1 LERWANCPPFY
12 LFKIDNKLYD
22 YHNEPARLVREI
34 YLRKTS
40 IEIPDFVPND
50 RELRDAYQSARVL
63 DTYLSSYFVR
73 DRIYR
78 TTAEI
83 EQEIENI
90 LQSFKIEVLRSLRR
104 EKEKFLK
111 SLETQKT
118 LTGFKNIFEFSRSKN
133 LYLSNIYTRF
143 ITESLGHK
151 FENIADLSDCVFI
164 PDKNIGLKIKGID
177 LVIYDQGA
185 IRYAQLKTK
194 RDTLTGS
201 QKSRSIQELKIHD
214 NSIFAAALDMGK
226 SWPIGKVEA
235 DRYGIE
241 RLAGFSFWS
250 LINLDYEIIL
260 SYLSRVMQQ
269 LDTELYE

>member
-1 LERWANCPPFY
+1 MQ
-12 LFKIDNKLYD
+12 DLYD
-22 YHNEPARLVREI
+22 YHNDPTRLVREI
-34 YLRKTS
+34 YSRKTS
-40 IEIPDFVPND
+40 IAIPDFVPND
-50 RELRDAYQSARVL
+50 QELRDAYQTARVL

-73 DRIYR
+73 DRTYR
-78 TTAEI
+78 TAAEI

-90 LQSFKIEVLRSLRR
+90 LQSFKLEVLRSLRK

-111 SLETQKT
+111 SLETT
-118 LTGFKNIFEFSRSKN
+118 RISTGFKNLFEFSRSKN

-143 ITESLGHK
+143 ITENLGHR
-151 FENIADLSDCVFI
+151 FEDVANLSDRVFI
-164 PDKNIGLKIKGID
+164 PDTTLGLKIKGID
-177 LVIYDQGA
+177 LVIYDRGA

-201 QKSRSIQELKIHD
+201 QKSRSIHELKIHQ

-226 SWPIGKVEA
+226 SWTIGKMEA

-250 LINLDYEIIL
+250 LIGLDYEIIL
-260 SYLSRVMQQ
+260 NYLSRVIQE